1 METDQRI
8 LIVDDEPDFSARLR
22 TLLSSSYRV
31 AIANDRAQAEQMT
44 WAEKPDLIVLGTL
57 VPRGDAFRFHQWLK
71 KAPQFQK
78 LPMIVLDAPWEKQ
91 LIKGWSREEGMQLE
105 ADDYLVKPIEPAAL
119 VPVLHQLLHKAT
131 DRVSAKVDESVTDTV
146 AGPIRV
152 LVVDDHA
159 MIREGIRA
167 LLALQRDVQV
177 VGEATN
183 GMDALEKTRKLSP
196 DVVLMDIAMPVMNGL
211 EATQRI
217 SKEFGRAKVLMLTQ
231 YDNEENV
238 IASTKVGA
246 LGFIPKTS
254 ASSELLAGII
264 SVSQGKRYV
273 RIGTA

>member
-119 VPVLHQLLHKAT
+119 VLVVHQLLHKAT

>member
-1 METDQRI
+1 METDHRI

-31 AIANDRAQAEQMT
+31 AVASDRAQAEQMT

-78 LPMIVLDAPWEKQ
+78 VPMIVLDAPWEKQ

-119 VPVLHQLLHKAT
+119 VSVLHQLLHKAT

-211 EATQRI
+211 EATQQI

-273 RIGTA
+273 RVGTA